1 MDAMME
7 SILRTVISFI
17 LLILITLVIGKHI
30 NAHKNHYNFALSIT
44 IGSYIANMGFNTKLG
59 FLDMMAGFVSMI
71 VLFYLL
77 LIAASKSRKIR
88 GWLTGKPTVVIENGK
103 ILETN
108 MKKVKFSID
117 DLNQQLREGGVFH
130 IQEVEYALLE
140 DSGKLSVLKK
150 KPFQSITKQDLNLSS
165 GTEALPV
172 ELIMDG
178 KIIEKNVSGK
188 YDQEWIQTELRKRSL
203 QLEDVYY
210 AVVNSGGK
218 LFVDTHNDALSSPAD
233 VE

>member
-1 MDAMME
+1 MDAMVE
-7 SILRTVISFI
+7 SVLRTVISFI

-59 FLDMMAGFVSMI
+59 FIDMMAGFASMI

-77 LIAASKSRKIR
+77 LLASSRSRKIR

-150 KPFQSITKQDLNLSS
+150 KPFQGITIQDLNLPAGSES
-165 GTEALPV
+165 LPI

-178 KIIEKNVSGK
+178 KIIEKNAAGT
-188 YDQEWIQTELRKRSL
+188 YNREWIRAELKTRNLKV
-203 QLEDVYY
+203 EDVYY
-210 AVVNSGGK
+210 AVVNSGGN
-218 LFVDTHNDALSSPAD
+218 LFVDVHKDQLSSPAD

>member
-1 MDAMME
+1 MDAMLE
-7 SILRTVISFI
+7 SVLRTVISFI
-17 LLILITLVIGKHI
+17 LLIMITLVIGKHI

-59 FLDMMAGFVSMI
+59 FLDMMAGFASMLI
-71 VLFYLL
+71 LFYLL
-77 LIAASKSRKIR
+77 LVLSSKSRKIR

-150 KPFQSITKQDLNLSS
+150 KPFQGLTKLDLNLSS
-165 GTEALPV
+165 EAESLPV

-178 KIIEKNVSGK
+178 SIIEKNAEGTYNS
-188 YDQEWIQTELRKRSL
+188 EWIRAELQTRNL
-203 QLEDVYY
+203 QVEDVYY

-218 LFVDTHNDALSSPAD
+218 LFVDKHEDRLSSPAD